1 MQELKNRHILLLNQ
15 KDKSAIKKTEKEFG
29 TSISSSAELS
39 NTVRAQDIYDSGN
52 ALFLKNIGIVILE
65 NEEEKKIS
73 QFCSKH
79 NTPIRYYEKSKKI
92 FRLVE
97 ELKILELIKKSNE
110 DLSSQIKQLEDYIRY
125 KQHIGKNRYTWG
137 LNAISM
143 SDNNLNGKNIDICIL
158 DTGFYKDHPDFHNRY
173 ITGKS
178 FVPKATW
185 QEDKNGHGT
194 HCTGIAAG
202 HISSENGIRYGI
214 ASNAKISIAK
224 VLDDEGNGASD
235 WILDAIDHS
244 IEKKHN
250 VVSLSFGAPVN
261 IGDEPSQI
269 FEHVGQ
275 IALQN
280 NCLLI
285 AAAGNDSR
293 RPHLPRPVNTPANC
307 ESFMAV
313 AALDKSMNVAH
324 FSNAGI
330 NAKNGGKIDISAP
343 GIGVY
348 SSFSPNAKGN
358 ILYATLN
365 GTSMASPHVA
375 GLAALYIQAFPLLSA
390 SEIWK
395 KLEKK
400 AKRLKD
406 QLIRDVGYGIVQAY
420 R

>member
-1 MQELKNRHILLLNQ
+1 
-15 KDKSAIKKTEKEFG
+15 
-29 TSISSSAELS
+29 
-39 NTVRAQDIYDSGN
+39 
-52 ALFLKNIGIVILE
+52 
-65 NEEEKKIS
+65 
-73 QFCSKH
+73 
-79 NTPIRYYEKSKKI
+79 
-92 FRLVE
+92 
-97 ELKILELIKKSNE
+97 
-110 DLSSQIKQLEDYIRY
+110 
-125 KQHIGKNRYTWG
+125 
-137 LNAISM
+137 
-143 SDNNLNGKNIDICIL
+143 
-158 DTGFYKDHPDFHNRY
+158 
-173 ITGKS
+173 
-178 FVPKATW
+178 
-185 QEDKNGHGT
+185 
-194 HCTGIAAG
+194 
-202 HISSENGIRYGI
+202 
-214 ASNAKISIAK
+214 
-224 VLDDEGNGASD
+224 
-235 WILDAIDHS
+235 
-244 IEKKHN
+244 
-250 VVSLSFGAPVN
+250 
-261 IGDEPSQI
+261 
-269 FEHVGQ
+269 
-275 IALQN
+275 
-280 NCLLI
+280 LI